1 VAVTSHQVEFVHNPI
16 RLKGMM
22 VWLKSSHLTGNYLGG
37 VRLHLT
43 GCGGE
48 DRTQLRLICRHGNA
62 LVHTTLG
69 PQLRYIVVRILGPL
83 SCSQSS
89 LKIPLHFCGETS
101 ARAQGN
107 AAVHVCW

>member
-1 VAVTSHQVEFVHNPI
+1 
-16 RLKGMM
+16 M
-22 VWLKSSHLTGNYLGG
+22 VWLKSSHFTGNYLGG

-69 PQLRYIVVRILGPL
+69 PQLRYIVVRLSGPL
-83 SCSQSS
+83 SCSQWFFNF
-89 LKIPLHFCGETS
+89 LCTS
-101 ARAQGN
+101 AERPLPEHREMRLYTYAG
-107 AAVHVCW
+107 